1 MTDHDKVIGRL
12 EAHVDDLRTEVRAM
26 RDDISELKSLVE
38 QARGAKWLIGLTA
51 GLLSFASALVATASG
66 LWPAKH

>member
-1 MTDHDKVIGRL
+1 MTDHDKTIGRL

-26 RDDISELKSLVE
+26 RDDIGELKALVE

-51 GLLSFASALVATASG
+51 GLLSFGSTLVATAAG